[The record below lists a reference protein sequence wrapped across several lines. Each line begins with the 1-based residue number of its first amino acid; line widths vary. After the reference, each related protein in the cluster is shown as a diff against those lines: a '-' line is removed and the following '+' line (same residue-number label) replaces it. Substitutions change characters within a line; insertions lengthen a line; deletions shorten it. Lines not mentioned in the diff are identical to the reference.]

1 MNIAKQGID
10 GLGGR
15 LSLAI
20 KLLGLSQAEFAQSI
34 GTSPG
39 YLSTVINGKCFPGSE
54 FLAQLRSRFD
64 INLDWLITGKGGMS
78 NLAPIDVEWFRVIW
92 ELVQITNAATAGN
105 EDAQNA
111 LVALSVGAD
120 DAESFELLRGGNYS
134 GQSAT
139 LSVDDWRLAIQIYN
153 TSIYGP
159 SHEMRL
165 RAAASFL
172 MTSAA
177 LDSKAKWSQVSKALD
192 SISNSPVSRQPQIQ
206 PTQFVQNA
214 VARNV
219 KVAGRSFV
227 TAQRKYSKEK
237 AK

>member
-1 MNIAKQGID
+1 MDIAKQGID
-10 GLGGR
+10 GLGSR

-20 KLLGLSQAEFAQSI
+20 KLLGLSQAEFAQNF

-54 FLAQLRSRFD
+54 FLAQLRARFD

-92 ELVQITNAATAGN
+92 ELVQMANAAAAGN
-105 EDAQNA
+105 EDARSA
-111 LVALSVGAD
+111 LVALSLGAD
-120 DAESFELLRGGNYS
+120 DPELSELLRGGNYS
-134 GQSAT
+134 DQAT
-139 LSVDDWRLAIQIYN
+139 VLSIDDWRLAVQIYN
-153 TSIYGP
+153 ASIYSQ

-165 RAAASFL
+165 RAAAAFL
-172 MTSAA
+172 MTSAT
-177 LDSKAKWSQVSKALD
+177 LDSKAKWGQISRVLD
-192 SISNSPVSRQPQIQ
+192 SVSNSTISRQSQIRA
-206 PTQFVQNA
+206 TQFVQNA

-227 TAQRKYSKEK
+227 TAQRKHSKEK